1 MNKGELRTKAIT
13 TFVVIALIFILVY
26 ILMESL
32 TFTSTNVNSDVEEK
46 HGEIDK
52 SDNYDDD
59 SIKTTGLFVVK
70 NCNGTYYGSMK
81 KTNSNNKLVEER
93 KLTLILFNSYGKDS
107 GKSYYTD
114 TISTYDGNFTTS
126 QNNKLFITLNKE
138 KIDFV
143 ASDDCDKLVRTEEDV
158 ENSLT
163 INYKLKRLD

>member
-1 MNKGELRTKAIT
+1 MNKGELRTKAIA
-13 TFVVIALIFILVY
+13 TFVAVAFIFILVY

-32 TFTSTNVNSDVEEK
+32 TFTSTNVNSDVTEK
-46 HGEIDK
+46 HGEVDK
-52 SDNYDDD
+52 SDDNDDG
-59 SIKTTGLFVVK
+59 SIKTDGVFVVK

-93 KLTLILFNSYGKDS
+93 KITLILFNSYGKDS

-114 TISTYDGNFTTS
+114 TISNYDGNFTTS

-138 KIDFV
+138 KLEFV
-143 ASDDCDKLVRTEEDV
+143 ASDDCEKLVRTEEDV

-163 INYKLKRLD
+163 INYKLKRLE